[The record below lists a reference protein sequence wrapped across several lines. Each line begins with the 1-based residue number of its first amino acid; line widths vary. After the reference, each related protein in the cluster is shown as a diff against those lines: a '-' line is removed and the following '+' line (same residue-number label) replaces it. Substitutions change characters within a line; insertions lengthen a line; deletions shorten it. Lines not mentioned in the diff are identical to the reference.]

1 MESLNIRLSVIGFPS
16 LMASKLSDLSE
27 GHLPL
32 VLLLPGRCSPLTSQL
47 IGEHSPVR
55 APPQPALNYD
65 FCSEDQ

>member
-65 FCSEDQ
+65 FCSEDP